1 MDGWLNLY
9 KPRGISS
16 AKAVAIVKNYFRN
29 SRIGHTGTLD
39 LEAEGVLPIA
49 IGQATK
55 LVNILIDS
63 LKEYVFTIQF
73 GAQTDTGDLAGK
85 IIKKTDIIP
94 TEKECLDVCHK
105 FIGKIEQIPPVYS
118 ALKINGVR
126 AYKLARQNKEFEV
139 KPRFIT
145 IYDLK
150 LLSYDNHN
158 RLATYVVSCSK
169 GTYVRTL
176 AEDISL
182 SLHSLGFVVELRRTK
197 VGIFTEENSINIF
210 NVNCKTFNEAHALIK
225 SKCLK
230 VEDVL
235 DDIPVLEVDELV
247 AQKIRYGQ
255 QCDFD
260 KVGNHNQIWLKHDN
274 KILAI
279 GSLSDKSFKSSRV
292 FNYKKDGE
300 K

>member
-16 AKAVAIVKNYFRN
+16 AKAVAVVKSYFKK

-55 LVNILIDS
+55 LVSILINS
-63 LKEYVFTIQF
+63 SKEYIFTIQF
-73 GAQTDTGDLAGK
+73 GSQTDTGDLAGK

-94 TEKECLDVCHK
+94 IEDECLNVCHK
-105 FIGKIEQIPPVYS
+105 FVGIIKQIPPIYS

-139 KPRFIT
+139 NPRFIT

-150 LLSYDNHN
+150 LLCYDSHTK
-158 RLATYVVSCSK
+158 RATYVVNCSK

-182 SLHSLGFVVELRRTK
+182 SLHSLGFVVELRRTR
-197 VGIFTEENSINIF
+197 VGIFTEENSINMF
-210 NVNCKTFNEAHALIK
+210 NINCKTFDEAHAVVK

-260 KVGNHNQIWLKHDN
+260 KVENHDQLWLKYDN

-279 GSLSDKSFKSSRV
+279 GSLSDESFKSSRV

-300 K
+300 E

>member
-1 MDGWLNLY
+1 VDGWLNLY

-210 NVNCKTFNEAHALIK
+210 NVNCKTFDEAHALIK

-260 KVGNHNQIWLKHDN
+260 KVGNHDQIWLKHDN

-300 K
+300 E

>member
-210 NVNCKTFNEAHALIK
+210 NVNCRTFAEAYALVK

-260 KVGNHNQIWLKHDN
+260 KVENHDQIWLKYDN

-279 GSLSDKSFKSSRV
+279 GSLSDESFKSSRV

-300 K
+300 E

>member
-16 AKAVAIVKNYFRN
+16 AKAVAVVKSYFKK

-55 LVNILIDS
+55 LVSILINS
-63 LKEYVFTIQF
+63 SKEYIFTIQF
-73 GAQTDTGDLAGK
+73 GSQTDTGDLAGK

-94 TEKECLDVCHK
+94 TEDECLNVCHK
-105 FIGKIEQIPPVYS
+105 FVGIIKQIPPIYS

-139 KPRFIT
+139 NPRFIT

-150 LLSYDNHN
+150 LLCYDSHTK
-158 RLATYVVSCSK
+158 RATYVVNCSK

-182 SLHSLGFVVELRRTK
+182 SLHSLGFVVELRRTR
-197 VGIFTEENSINIF
+197 VGIFTEENSINMF
-210 NVNCKTFNEAHALIK
+210 NINCKTFDEAHAVVK

-260 KVGNHNQIWLKHDN
+260 KMENHDQIWLKYDN

-279 GSLSDKSFKSSRV
+279 GSLSDESFKSSRV

-300 K
+300 E

>member
-16 AKAVAIVKNYFRN
+16 AKAVAVVKSYFKK

-55 LVNILIDS
+55 LVSILINS
-63 LKEYVFTIQF
+63 SKEYIFTIQF
-73 GAQTDTGDLAGK
+73 GPQTDTGDLAGK

-94 TEKECLDVCHK
+94 TEDECLNVCHK
-105 FIGKIEQIPPVYS
+105 FVGIIKQIPPIYS

-139 KPRFIT
+139 NPRFIT

-150 LLSYDNHN
+150 LLCYDSHTK
-158 RLATYVVSCSK
+158 RATYVVNCSK

-182 SLHSLGFVVELRRTK
+182 SLHSLGFVVELRRTR
-197 VGIFTEENSINIF
+197 VGIFTEENSINMF
-210 NVNCKTFNEAHALIK
+210 NINCKTFDEAHAVVK

-260 KVGNHNQIWLKHDN
+260 KVENHDQIWLKYDN

-279 GSLSDKSFKSSRV
+279 GSLSDESFKSSRV

-300 K
+300 E

>member
-1 MDGWLNLY
+1 VDGWLNLY

-16 AKAVAIVKNYFRN
+16 AKAVAVVKSYFKK

-55 LVNILIDS
+55 LVSILINS
-63 LKEYVFTIQF
+63 SKEYIFTIQF
-73 GAQTDTGDLAGK
+73 GSQTDTGDLAGK
-85 IIKKTDIIP
+85 IIKKTDISP
-94 TEKECLDVCHK
+94 TEDECLNVCHK
-105 FIGKIEQIPPVYS
+105 FVGIIKQIPPIYS

-139 KPRFIT
+139 NPRFIT

-150 LLSYDNHN
+150 LLCYDSHTK
-158 RLATYVVSCSK
+158 RATYVVNCSK

-182 SLHSLGFVVELRRTK
+182 SLHSLGFVVELRRTR
-197 VGIFTEENSINIF
+197 VGIFTEENSINMF
-210 NVNCKTFNEAHALIK
+210 NINCKTFDEAHAVVK

-260 KVGNHNQIWLKHDN
+260 KVENHDQIWLKYDN

-279 GSLSDKSFKSSRV
+279 GSLSDESFKSSRV

-300 K
+300 E

>member
-16 AKAVAIVKNYFRN
+16 AKAVAVVKSYFKK

-55 LVNILIDS
+55 LVSILINS
-63 LKEYVFTIQF
+63 SKEYIFTIQF
-73 GAQTDTGDLAGK
+73 GSQTDTGDLAGK

-94 TEKECLDVCHK
+94 TEDECLNVCHK
-105 FIGKIEQIPPVYS
+105 FVGIIKQIPPIYS

-139 KPRFIT
+139 NPRFIT

-150 LLSYDNHN
+150 LLCYDSHTK
-158 RLATYVVSCSK
+158 RATYVVNCSK

-182 SLHSLGFVVELRRTK
+182 SLHSLGFVVELRRTR
-197 VGIFTEENSINIF
+197 VGIFTEENSINMF
-210 NVNCKTFNEAHALIK
+210 NINCKTFDEAHAVVK

-235 DDIPVLEVDELV
+235 DDIPVLEVDEL
-247 AQKIRYGQ
+247 AARKIRYGQ

-260 KVGNHNQIWLKHDN
+260 KAENHDQIWLKYDN

-279 GSLSDKSFKSSRV
+279 GSLSDESFKSSRV

-300 K
+300 E